1 MKYSHLFPKKSLTPD
16 HKTTEITKSS
26 KSGSISDSLDYIA
39 LPKKKS
45 KIKIKNLTSHTTDG
59 HAKKR
64 KTRDTAVPLP
74 DSSQK
79 ELVKYEPLEVIMY
92 KQKANKVVVFN
103 PKTNKLAVRSFI
115 PFKDSDTNI
124 TSADQE
130 LSQEFFQG
138 YFTKNLNTEVSM
150 NKNYFKYLANT
161 LKSSSSPLEL
171 TYHSTQSRNPEKY
184 PIQLQDIPEYQF
196 INVEDSSSTSHVLP
210 SNNLKNNQYTDSS
223 TSYDS
228 IKLSESS
235 FNHGYYKRFFQQ
247 GKKLG
252 RGLRGSVYLC
262 QHVLDNVFLG
272 EYAVKK
278 VAVGNNH
285 SWLQKM
291 LKEVKLLE
299 SLSHPNIIEYKH
311 SWLEMHT
318 LTSFGPPVPC
328 LFILMGFANGGN
340 LYEYMQLTDSKVF
353 GITPNSSF
361 SNLNPKKKNL
371 KSRREEIRVK
381 SSLNYSNQDSDSKK
395 LKHLSN
401 IEIWSFFSDVCSGL
415 DHLHKHGIIHRDL
428 KPQNLLLNYEKSKFV
443 DDTVKPNSDKKFKT
457 IPTLLLTDFGE
468 CEVLSNKEDRLR
480 TGATGT
486 MEFMA
491 PELLKTNENGSYLND
506 FSTKADMWSL
516 GMLLIKYPSVNRGA
530 VGDIDPDFI
539 LLINILLNQDKKS
552 RPNVSEILPQV
563 LEKKDY
569 WESRAQ
575 DVSFFQEFSAPSTRP
590 TSPTNAVVSFCQ
602 DKFGTKPYTAKD
614 YHQHKSIIKKSVSES
629 NAKKNST
636 VCEISDDPD
645 YSTFISTGHN
655 SKQVASH
662 DKNAMQ
668 LQLVKS
674 SGNLEVLEQFPTKRL
689 KALANNS
696 SLNKHYNINQFSLG
710 DIKLEKEA
718 AVTQDKKQ
726 LMLRADSIK
735 ITKKYN
741 ALNKKSD
748 NLADL
753 DSTKKI
759 NQIFDTNHNSNLSKL
774 DDETKSVH
782 MELCIDSSKESVSCT
797 KDTHQGNNHSAKTK
811 SEKNPDFE
819 FLAYE
824 SKKSSIVD
832 NKNKPDNEYPSAKSG
847 VNITESSANTHS
859 FAHLPRVSTN
869 ILVLKYLVFAIKVC

>member
-1 MKYSHLFPKKSLTPD
+1 MKYSHLFPNKSLTPD
-16 HKTTEITKSS
+16 PKTPENIKSS
-26 KSGSISDSLDYIA
+26 QSGSISDSFDYKN
-39 LPKKKS
+39 LQKKKS
-45 KIKIKNLTSHTTDG
+45 KIKIRNSASHSTDG
-59 HAKKR
+59 PIKKR
-64 KTRDTAVPLP
+64 KTRDTATPSP

-79 ELVKYEPLEVIMY
+79 ELVKYEPLEVII
-92 KQKANKVVVFN
+92 
-103 PKTNKLAVRSFI
+103 KTL
-115 PFKDSDTNI
+115 PY
-124 TSADQE
+124 SAQPATD
-130 LSQEFFQG
+130 L
-138 YFTKNLNTEVSM
+138 TAT
-150 NKNYFKYLANT
+150 
-161 LKSSSSPLEL
+161 SSSSPLEL
-171 TYHSTQSRNPEKY
+171 TYHNNQSRNPEKY
-184 PIQLQDIPEYQF
+184 PIQLQDNPEYQF
-196 INVEDSSSTSHVLP
+196 IDIENSSRTSHVLP
-210 SNNLKNNQYTDSS
+210 SKHLNNNQYTDPS

-340 LYEYMQLTDSKVF
+340 LHEYMQLTESKIF

-371 KSRREEIRVK
+371 RSRRDEIRMK
-381 SSLNYSNQDSDSKK
+381 SSLNDSNQDSDSKK

-443 DDTVKPNSDKKFKT
+443 DETVKSNSDKKFKS
-457 IPTLLLTDFGE
+457 IPALLLTDFGE

-530 VGDIDPDFI
+530 VDDIDPDFI

-563 LEKKDY
+563 LEKKEY

-590 TSPTNAVVSFCQ
+590 TSPTSAVVSFHQ
-602 DKFGTKPYTAKD
+602 DKFGTKPYTVKN
-614 YHQHKSIIKKSVSES
+614 YHQHKSILKKGVSES

-645 YSTFISTGHN
+645 YSTINSTRHN
-655 SKQVASH
+655 PKQAASN
-662 DKNAMQ
+662 DKNVLQ

-674 SGNLEVLEQFPTKRL
+674 SGNLEVLEQVPAKRL

-696 SLNKHYNINQFSLG
+696 RLNMHYIKNQFSLG
-710 DIKLEKEA
+710 DLKLEKDTTE
-718 AVTQDKKQ
+718 TQGQQQ
-726 LMLRADSIK
+726 LMLHADSFK
-735 ITKKYN
+735 FTEKYDALGKKPH
-741 ALNKKSD
+741 
-748 NLADL
+748 DL
-753 DSTKKI
+753 TDFDSTKKI
-759 NQIFDTNHNSNLSKL
+759 NQVFDTNNDDDLSKV

-782 MELCIDSSKESVSCT
+782 MELCIDSSKESISCT
-797 KDTHQGNNHSAKTK
+797 KDTLYGNDLSDKIKA
-811 SEKNPDFE
+811 EKNPDFE
-819 FLAYE
+819 FLAHE
-824 SKKSSIVD
+824 SKKFAVIDNKIGPDKEYSIV
-832 NKNKPDNEYPSAKSG
+832 KSG
-847 VNITESSANTHS
+847 DTATECLSNTHN

-869 ILVLKYLVFAIKVC
+869 VLVLKYLVFAVKMAQLNSLELDGNFKLSVYLCLSLAAAYDLRSDSIKICIGLGMAHYIAVLLAETTLGI